1 MIKLTKQGKVSPF
14 YLEGRFVGFVGDV
27 GEKPKR
33 IRVATA
39 EGERYIKL
47 PKELRYSMSEVLQPG
62 DWIEIFGEL
71 KHKDKTG
78 ELKLKAYHLKV
89 KAPVMKGV
97 GTEERGQGDAAKGST
112 NLSVSPHLP
121 LSTSSSCQSPVNKPP
136 AVATPK
142 AKACV
147 MVCQKSSCRKRGADE
162 VCQALTESLR
172 DRGLE
177 DQIAIKG
184 TGCMKQC
191 KQGPC
196 VIFMPDKSRYTG
208 IAPQEIPTLVDK
220 HFPAKLKPEESEPEL
235 SSIS

>member
-33 IRVATA
+33 IRVATS

-47 PKELRYSMSEVLQPG
+47 TKELRYSMREIPQPG

-71 KHKDKTG
+71 KLKDKTG
-78 ELKLKAYHLKV
+78 ELKLKAYYLKV
-89 KAPVMKGV
+89 KAPVMKGA
-97 GTEERGQGDAAKGST
+97 GTEERGQGDAVKGST
-112 NLSVSPHLP
+112 TLSVSPHLP

-136 AVATPK
+136 GVATPK

-162 VCQALTESLR
+162 VCQALTESLS

-177 DQIAIKG
+177 DKIAIKG